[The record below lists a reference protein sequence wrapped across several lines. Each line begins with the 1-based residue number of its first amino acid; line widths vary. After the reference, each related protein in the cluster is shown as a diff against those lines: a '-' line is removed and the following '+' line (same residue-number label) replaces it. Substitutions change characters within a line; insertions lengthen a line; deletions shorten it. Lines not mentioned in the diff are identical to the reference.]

1 MLTLS
6 GQDIQAVV
14 SQTGMGLDQSN
25 MDTSALMH
33 NLDSSN
39 MQLSR
44 KQNQVLHVEKVD
56 SSTED
61 DHNVTNNDPMS
72 YNQLSSKNP
81 F

>member
-14 SQTGMGLDQSN
+14 SQTGIGLDQSN

-39 MQLSR
+39 
-44 KQNQVLHVEKVD
+44 V
-56 SSTED
+56 
-61 DHNVTNNDPMS
+61 
-72 YNQLSSKNP
+72 
-81 F
+81 